1 MALSFL
7 TGNNPTPPGV
17 LTLTRSDTCPPARAR
32 HFCPAAERQARAGL
46 FCIQRA
52 AFVRCLSRVFPYPAT
67 LSVDW
72 SLRAKRSR
80 ALSTKNPRGSRTRP
94 RGKDWRAGLGGS
106 FKRAVDKTRPA
117 PDLFPFKDLFF
128 EHRPAWRTLSV
139 PPSWACRLRCHEEA
153 AWSATQRFWP
163 SRLSGFM
170 DPIVPTGQSGIPPYD
185 DVARLAAGQ
194 PPDPVGRCV
203 RLAGMAFGRVKLRAR
218 ADRDRRNV

>member
-1 MALSFL
+1 VGGRPRSQDPPGPHVSRRLARPVGGMALSFL

-52 AFVRCLSRVFPYPAT
+52 AFVRCLSRVFPYPAPV
-67 LSVDW
+67 SVDW

-128 EHRPAWRTLSV
+128 RAQPGLAHPQR

-163 SRLSGFM
+163 SRLSGFI
-170 DPIVPTGQSGIPPYD
+170 DPIVPDCPIGDTS
-185 DVARLAAGQ
+185 L
-194 PPDPVGRCV
+194 
-203 RLAGMAFGRVKLRAR
+203 
-218 ADRDRRNV
+218 